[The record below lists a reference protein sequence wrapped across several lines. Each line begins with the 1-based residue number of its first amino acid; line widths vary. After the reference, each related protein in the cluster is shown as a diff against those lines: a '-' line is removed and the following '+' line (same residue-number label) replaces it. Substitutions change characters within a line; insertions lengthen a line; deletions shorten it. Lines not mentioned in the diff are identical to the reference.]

1 MPTEN
6 NSEYIIDQGSSN
18 ILGLME
24 VHEQLDISLD
34 TKGSSPKGMCSMAM
48 HLFLVRMV
56 LKNSNNKIQ
65 ITSESFRNFIRILQ
79 SEFNSEPRIV
89 FQNSSEYFLIPYVN
103 SRP

>member
-34 TKGSSPKGMCSMAM
+34 TKGSSPKGMCSIRSMAM
-48 HLFLVRMV
+48 HLFLGW
-56 LKNSNNKIQ
+56 
-65 ITSESFRNFIRILQ
+65 F
-79 SEFNSEPRIV
+79 
-89 FQNSSEYFLIPYVN
+89 
-103 SRP
+103 